1 MAGHS
6 TSARGFGFFDISV
19 DLSKEGF
26 ENVDEII
33 KIIFQV
39 NEYGPGG
46 CVVSYNNQKSCL
58 SLLQYIN
65 MLKESEPKK
74 WIFEEYCNLSEM
86 QFRFKDKDTPLS
98 LGNCKFSVSFRWT
111 PSYQLTIPL
120 QCLV

>member
-39 NEYGPGG
+39 NDYGPGG
-46 CVVSYNNQKSCL
+46 CVVSYNNQEIL
-58 SLLQYIN
+58 SFPITVHQHVER
-65 MLKESEPKK
+65 K
-74 WIFEEYCNLSEM
+74 
-86 QFRFKDKDTPLS
+86 
-98 LGNCKFSVSFRWT
+98 
-111 PSYQLTIPL
+111 
-120 QCLV
+120 

>member
-39 NEYGPGG
+39 GHLN
-46 CVVSYNNQKSCL
+46 
-58 SLLQYIN
+58 LLVF
-65 MLKESEPKK
+65 LP
-74 WIFEEYCNLSEM
+74 
-86 QFRFKDKDTPLS
+86 
-98 LGNCKFSVSFRWT
+98 
-111 PSYQLTIPL
+111 
-120 QCLV
+120 